1 MRIFLLE
8 ESFKVNV
15 CFIHKP
21 ARCQHRRLGSK
32 GKKNVKNTDVC
43 TSGGRVAFR
52 VGDGIKEKA
61 LFYKY
66 L

>member
-1 MRIFLLE
+1 MCVLFTNLLGANI
-8 ESFKVNV
+8 VDWGQR
-15 CFIHKP
+15 
-21 ARCQHRRLGSK
+21 A
-32 GKKNVKNTDVC
+32 KNVKNTDVC